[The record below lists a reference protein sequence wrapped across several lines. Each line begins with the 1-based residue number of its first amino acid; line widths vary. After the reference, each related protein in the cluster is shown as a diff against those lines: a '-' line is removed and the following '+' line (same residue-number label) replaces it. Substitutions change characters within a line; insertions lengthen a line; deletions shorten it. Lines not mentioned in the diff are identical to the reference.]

1 IWKSGALAEKS
12 LRSKTFS
19 KVGKRMD
26 KKAMKVAVRTLRT
39 ASESKGMLSD
49 DDIFQHRLTKME
61 EHLNSIISIKTNEKQ

>member
-1 IWKSGALAEKS
+1 
-12 LRSKTFS
+12 
-19 KVGKRMD
+19 MD